1 MSKVIYQTSNRS
13 KALELKLEQET
24 ANQYHIILAG
34 ITVNAPNC
42 AAGTCGDGFFMDSET
57 YIAQSFPNLNLA
69 TQVYNNYKQLYLD

>member
-34 ITVNAPNC
+34 ITVTMQSC
-42 AAGTCGDGFFMDSET
+42 AGPGCGNDTFTDSET
-57 YIAQSFPNLNLA
+57 YITQTFPDLNLA
-69 TQVYNNYKQLYLD
+69 TQVYNNYKTLYLD